1 MKNYSQAFLIVCMVS
16 ACSNEPKT
24 KETTA
29 SSTGSSKLTTTINR
43 LDGTSINADSLT
55 KKIAELAK
63 AAKVTGAVVT
73 IFNNNEVVYQKAV
86 GYKNIETKDTLTT
99 STGFYSAS
107 LSKTV
112 FAYIVMQLVETG
124 VLHLDTPLQHYLK
137 QPLPDIKFKKEWRG
151 FTDLK
156 GDDRY
161 KLITARMCLSH
172 TTGFPNWRF
181 LTEKGFDEDGK
192 LFIQF
197 TPGTK
202 YSYSGEGL
210 QLLQYVIEQITGRG
224 LEEIAR
230 EKLLDPLGMNMTSY
244 VWQQRFENK
253 YCNGH
258 TTTQEVLG
266 KDKEDEAAGAGS
278 METTP
283 EDYSKFLVAFMKH
296 QLIKETTYNEITK
309 QQIRIKSKQQ
319 FGPNRKI
326 DTDEFD
332 KINLGYGL
340 GCGLL
345 ESIYGKG
352 IFKEGHGDGFQHYFI
367 FFPDKKIG
375 VMILTNSDNGESI
388 FKELLEITIANTVT
402 PWQWENYIP
411 YNMQSTQ

>member
-1 MKNYSQAFLIVCMVS
+1 MKLYALFLLFIS
-16 ACSNEPKT
+16 ILYACANEPKT
-24 KETTA
+24 NEAAA
-29 SSTGSSKLTTTINR
+29 SSTDSTKFPETINR
-43 LDGTSINADSLT
+43 LDGSSINADSLT
-55 KKIAELAK
+55 NMIAKLARD
-63 AAKVTGAVVT
+63 AKVTGAAVA
-73 IFNNNEVVYQKAV
+73 IFNNNEVVYQRAV
-86 GYKNIETKDTLTT
+86 GYKNFEKKDTLTT
-99 STGFYSAS
+99 STVFYGAS
-107 LSKTV
+107 LSKTA
-112 FAYIVMQLVETG
+112 FAYIVMQLVEKA

-137 QPLPDIKFKKEWRG
+137 QPLPDIKFEKEWRG
-151 FTDLK
+151 FADIK

-181 LTEKGFDEDGK
+181 LTDKGLDENGK
-192 LFIQF
+192 LFFQY

-210 QLLQYVIEQITGRG
+210 HLLQFVIEQITGKG

-230 EKLLDPLGMNMTSY
+230 KNLFDPLGMNMTSY
-244 VWQQRFENK
+244 VWQERFEKN

-266 KDKEDEAAGAGS
+266 KDKEDEAGGAGS

-283 EDYSKFLVAFMKH
+283 RDYAKFISAFMKH
-296 QLIKETTYNEITK
+296 QLIRDSTFNEITK

-340 GCGLL
+340 GCGFL
-345 ESIYGKG
+345 ESGYGKG

-388 FKELLEITIANTVT
+388 FKELLEITIADTVT

-411 YNMQSTQ
+411 YNMKGSE

>member
-1 MKNYSQAFLIVCMVS
+1 MKSYLNILLCVLTLA
-16 ACSNEPKT
+16 ACNNESN
-24 KETTA
+24 TTEA
-29 SSTGSSKLTTTINR
+29 NTPPADSTIFATTINR
-43 LDGTSINADSLT
+43 LDGSSINADSLT
-55 KKIAELAK
+55 NKIAELAK
-63 AAKVTGAVVT
+63 AAKVTGAVVS
-73 IFNNNEVVYQKAV
+73 IFNNNELVYQRAV
-86 GYKNIETKDTLTT
+86 GYKNFDKKDTLTAN
-99 STGFYSAS
+99 TGFYSAS
-107 LSKTV
+107 LSKTA
-112 FAYIVMQLVETG
+112 FAYIVMQLVEDG

-137 QPLPDIKFKKEWRG
+137 QPLPDIKFEKEWRG

-210 QLLQYVIEQITGRG
+210 QLLQFVIEQITNRG

-230 EKLLDPLGMNMTSY
+230 GKLFDPLGMTMTSY

-266 KDKEDEAAGAGS
+266 KDKEDDAAGAGS
-278 METTP
+278 METTA

-296 QLIKETTYNEITK
+296 QLIKDATFNEITK
-309 QQIRIKSKQQ
+309 QQVRIKSKNQ

-326 DTDEFD
+326 DTDEYD

-340 GCGLL
+340 GVGYL
-345 ESIYGKG
+345 ESPYGKG

-375 VMILTNSDNGESI
+375 VLILTNSDNGESI
-388 FKELLEITIANTVT
+388 FKELLEITIADTIT
-402 PWQWENYIP
+402 PWLWENYIP
-411 YNMQSTQ
+411 YNN

>member
-1 MKNYSQAFLIVCMVS
+1 MKSYLNFLLCVLTLT
-16 ACSNEPKT
+16 ACNNESNTAEANNPPADS
-24 KETTA
+24 TTFA
-29 SSTGSSKLTTTINR
+29 TIINR
-43 LDGTSINADSLT
+43 LDGSSIHADSLA

-63 AAKVTGAVVT
+63 AAKVTGAVVS
-73 IFNNNEVVYQKAV
+73 IFNNNELVYQKAV
-86 GYKNIETKDTLTT
+86 GYKNFEKKDTLTT

-107 LSKTV
+107 LSKTT
-112 FAYIVMQLVETG
+112 FAYIVMQLVEDG
-124 VLHLDTPLQHYLK
+124 VIHLDTPLQHYLK
-137 QPLPDIKFKKEWRG
+137 QPLPDIKFEKEWRG

-197 TPGTK
+197 TPGAK

-210 QLLQYVIEQITGRG
+210 QLLQFVIEQITKRG
-224 LEEIAR
+224 LEDIAR
-230 EKLLDPLGMNMTSY
+230 EKLFDPLGMTMTSY

-266 KDKEDEAAGAGS
+266 KDKEDDAAGAGS
-278 METTP
+278 METTA

-296 QLIKETTYNEITK
+296 QLIKDATFNEITK
-309 QQIRIKSKQQ
+309 QQVRIKSKNQ

-326 DTDEFD
+326 DTDEYD

-340 GCGLL
+340 GVGYL
-345 ESIYGKG
+345 ESPYGKG

-375 VMILTNSDNGESI
+375 VLILTNSDNGESI
-388 FKELLEITIANTVT
+388 FKELLEITIADTIT

-411 YNMQSTQ
+411 YNN

>member
-1 MKNYSQAFLIVCMVS
+1 MKSYLSFLLFVFALS
-16 ACSNEPKT
+16 ACNNESNNTEASNPPT
-24 KETTA
+24 DTTRFA
-29 SSTGSSKLTTTINR
+29 TTINR
-43 LDGTSINADSLT
+43 LDGSTIDADSLT

-63 AAKVTGAVVT
+63 AAKVTGAVVS
-73 IFNNNEVVYQKAV
+73 IFNNNELVYQKAV
-86 GYKNIETKDTLTT
+86 GYKNFDKKDTLTT

-112 FAYIVMQLVETG
+112 FAYIVMQLVEQG
-124 VLHLDTPLQHYLK
+124 ILHLDTPLQHYLK
-137 QPLPDIKFKKEWRG
+137 QPLPDINFKKEWRG

-181 LTEKGFDEDGK
+181 LTEKEFDEDGK

-210 QLLQYVIEQITGRG
+210 QLLQFTIEQITGRG

-230 EKLLDPLGMNMTSY
+230 EKLFDPLGMNMTSY
-244 VWQQRFENK
+244 VWQKRFENK

-266 KDKEDEAAGAGS
+266 KDKEDDAAGAGS
-278 METTP
+278 METTAQ
-283 EDYSKFLVAFMKH
+283 DYSKFLVAFMKH
-296 QLIKETTYNEITK
+296 QLIKEATCNEITR
-309 QQIRIKSKQQ
+309 QQVRIKSKQQ

-340 GCGLL
+340 GVGYL
-345 ESIYGKG
+345 ESPYGKG

-367 FFPDKKIG
+367 FFPDKKTG
-375 VMILTNSDNGESI
+375 VLILTNSDNGESI
-388 FKELLEITIANTVT
+388 FKELLEITIADTIT

-411 YNMQSTQ
+411 YNN

>member
-1 MKNYSQAFLIVCMVS
+1 MKIYLNILLFVFTLA
-16 ACSNEPKT
+16 ACNNESKT
-24 KETTA
+24 SEVNTPPA
-29 SSTGSSKLTTTINR
+29 DSTIFATTINR
-43 LDGTSINADSLT
+43 LDGSSIHADSLT

-63 AAKVTGAVVT
+63 AAKVTGAVVS
-73 IFNNNEVVYQKAV
+73 IFNNNELVYQKAV
-86 GYKNIETKDTLTT
+86 GYKNFNKKDTLTT

-107 LSKTV
+107 LSKTA
-112 FAYIVMQLVETG
+112 FAYIVMQLVEDG

-137 QPLPDIKFKKEWRG
+137 QPLPDIKFEKEWRG

-197 TPGTK
+197 TPGAK

-210 QLLQYVIEQITGRG
+210 QLLQFVIEQITNRG

-230 EKLLDPLGMNMTSY
+230 EKLFGPLGMNMTSY

-258 TTTQEVLG
+258 TTTQEILG
-266 KDKEDEAAGAGS
+266 KDKEDDAAGAGS
-278 METTP
+278 METTA

-296 QLIKETTYNEITK
+296 QLINDSTFNEITK
-309 QQIRIKSKQQ
+309 QQVRIKSKQQ
-319 FGPNRKI
+319 FGPNRKV
-326 DTDEFD
+326 DTDEYD

-340 GCGLL
+340 GVGYL
-345 ESIYGKG
+345 ESPYGKG

-367 FFPDKKIG
+367 FFPDKKTG
-375 VMILTNSDNGESI
+375 VLILTNSDNGESI
-388 FKELLEITIANTVT
+388 FKELLEITIADTIT

-411 YNMQSTQ
+411 YNN